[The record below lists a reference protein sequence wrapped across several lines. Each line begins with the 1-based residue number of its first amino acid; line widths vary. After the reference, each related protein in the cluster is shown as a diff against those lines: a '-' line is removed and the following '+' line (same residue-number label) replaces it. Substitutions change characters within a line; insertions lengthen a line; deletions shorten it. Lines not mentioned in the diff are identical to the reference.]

1 MKKLKERIKN
11 KLGPE
16 KTEKLKKA
24 LNAARII
31 KNVICWILVAVL
43 TLAIIT
49 FMVTKFAGNT
59 PTVFGYSLHRVSSGS
74 MEPELTVSDVII
86 NREIKS
92 PDEIKIGD
100 IITFQGDSKFDNNK
114 VTHRVLVAPYDN
126 GKGSTVLV
134 TKGDANEA
142 DDGEINFSSVE
153 SKYIGKVDFLRSIY
167 NFFFSQWGLIV
178 FILLLALIFF
188 DEITNIIKLIVNR
201 SENNETE
208 TIQQIIERV
217 QREQLENAEKQQHIT
232 DQIDLKSDDNEPIAV
247 KQDKVKS
254 VVESKKSN
262 TREQKSHL
270 VKEKKAKE
278 KPNKGKKNKEKPN
291 QKSKK
296 QLTKKSKS
304 NKKRKPENIKNY
316 KTTKNVR
323 KQRKTSV
330 GRFN

>member
-16 KTEKLKKA
+16 KTEKLKKV

-31 KNVICWILVAVL
+31 KNIICWILVAVL

-74 MEPELTVSDVII
+74 MEPELSVSDVII
-86 NREIKS
+86 NREVKS

-201 SENNETE
+201 SENTETE

-217 QREQLENAEKQQHIT
+217 QREQNEAQNPDKALEEPDGKQTQT
-232 DQIDLKSDDNEPIAV
+232 DPDGKSKQGTDKSDSD
-247 KQDKVKS
+247 
-254 VVESKKSN
+254 
-262 TREQKSHL
+262 
-270 VKEKKAKE
+270 
-278 KPNKGKKNKEKPN
+278 
-291 QKSKK
+291 
-296 QLTKKSKS
+296 S
-304 NKKRKPENIKNY
+304 NKK
-316 KTTKNVR
+316 
-323 KQRKTSV
+323 SV
-330 GRFN
+330 GKKTDSKKTGSKKTDNKKSADKKKNAADRKSTSKTADKKGNKKKQQSKKRKKSSNKRKK